1 MRSLFALLV
10 ALLLAGVLLAQAPAR
25 NGRRPQRKDSPAD
38 NTGPDPLPTPQGL
51 LERSHSIIQDLPVE
65 LRASV
70 LASMATSAARLDAKL
85 GKQYATELFNLS
97 QQITDP
103 TAHAAAQV
111 GAVRAMTVNNNDLP
125 TAVELFHRMDGIDPE
140 QLTAGQRDP
149 RLQAARF
156 LFPALMGED
165 FARRFGPRRYD
176 SSEEGAGT
184 GGGEKK
190 QSEKKPGNS
199 FATVIE
205 EAQRLQPVGMYP
217 YFAVAQAAS
226 GLPVD
231 KENNPLESSFADSEQ
246 IFRQSTRSSTAND
259 EFRDMLRGYW
269 TRVPKDLAQTALHD
283 LANSIIAVGDQGSA
297 TLQTFGSNGRQTLN
311 LQSSADAALVEL
323 VPIMRQLDPQLL
335 DKLKGDRPDFARAVD
350 QVGNGGVM
358 VTGSGS
364 SGRGNGNG
372 QSWNGGGAGPA
383 SGSAY
388 NNRATMAG
396 IRNAAQ
402 QNPQQAMTM
411 ASNITDPTQAS
422 MALSMVAGNL
432 ANDDPKAAADAL
444 QKAQDAA
451 EKISDKS
458 AQLRADIS
466 LANSADRIDNDL
478 ALRSALETG
487 FNTGNELLRDEIDA
501 QPDQEP
507 SWTQLATLTSIGMRR
522 LPELTI
528 SLIEEVSVP
537 SVEARL
543 LLNAANSIQQS
554 RRERAQTTAE
564 VKKE

>member
-1 MRSLFALLV
+1 MRSLFALFV
-10 ALLLAGVLLAQAPAR
+10 ALLLAGVLLAQDPGR
-25 NGRRPQRKDSPAD
+25 NGRRPPRKDATAD
-38 NTGPDPLPTPQGL
+38 NSSPDPAPTAQGL

-70 LASMATSAARLDAKL
+70 LASMATMAARLDAKL

-97 QQITDP
+97 QQLTDP
-103 TAHAAAQV
+103 IAHATAQLA
-111 GAVRAMTVNNNDLP
+111 AVRAMTVNNNDLP
-125 TAVELFHRMDGIDPE
+125 TAVELFHRMDGVDPA
-140 QLTAGQRDP
+140 QLTPGLRDP

-165 FARRFGPRRYD
+165 FERRFGPRSGD
-176 SSEEGAGT
+176 T
-184 GGGEKK
+184 EKK
-190 QSEKKPGNS
+190 RSEKKSVNT
-199 FATVIE
+199 FETVLE
-205 EAQRLQPVGMYP
+205 EAKRLQPVGMYP
-217 YFAVAQAAS
+217 YFAVEQAAS

-246 IFRQSTRSSTAND
+246 VFRQSTRSSTAND
-259 EFRDMLRGYW
+259 EFRDMLRSYW
-269 TRVPKDLAQTALHD
+269 MRVPKDLAQTALHD
-283 LANSIIAVGDQGSA
+283 LTNSIVAVGDQGSA
-297 TLQTFGSNGRQTLN
+297 TVQTFGSNGRQTIN

-358 VTGSGS
+358 VTSATNGGRGSG
-364 SGRGNGNG
+364 NGP
-372 QSWNGGGAGPA
+372 SWNGGGISNG
-383 SGSAY
+383 GAY
-388 NNRATMAG
+388 NSANRATMAR

-507 SWTQLATLTSIGMRR
+507 SWSQLAMLTSVGMRR

-537 SVEARL
+537 SIKARL
-543 LLNAANSIQQS
+543 LLNAAGSLQQG